1 MFDNT
6 ERECKAEHIV
16 RDAITGGTYVI
27 KPRVGP

>member
-6 ERECKAEHIV
+6 DKECKAEHIGC
-16 RDAITGGTYVI
+16 DAITGGTYEI